1 MKLFISADIEG
12 TAGITCWDETEY
24 GHSRYGYF
32 AEQMTKEVSA
42 ACAAADRRGYDIL
55 VKDAHDSARN
65 ILPDKL
71 HQSATLIRGWAR
83 DINCMM
89 SGIDTDKFDAV
100 AFTGYHSP
108 AMSEGNSLAHT
119 MTTSVH
125 SVKINGKY
133 ASEFV
138 INAYTAAMYGI
149 PVVFLSGDAAL
160 CESAKELIPG
170 ITTVASKRG
179 FGSACIS
186 EHPDKVCAMIS
197 RGMEEALSKDYK
209 KTCML
214 KLPEH
219 FSVEITYR
227 DVNDATSYSCYPGV
241 VRLDAK
247 TLLFENDSYKE
258 VLRMIHFIM

>member
-12 TAGITCWDETEY
+12 TAGITCWEETEY
-24 GHSRYGYF
+24 GHPRYAYF

-42 ACAAADRRGYDIL
+42 ACAAADRFGYGIF
-55 VKDAHDSARN
+55 VKDAHDSAKN

-71 HQSATLIRGWAR
+71 HPSAELMRGWSQ

-108 AMSEGNSLAHT
+108 AMSEGNSLSHT
-119 MTTSVH
+119 MTTSAH

-138 INAYTAAMYGI
+138 INAYTAAMYGV
-149 PVVFLSGDAAL
+149 PVIFLSGDEAL

-186 EHPDKVCAMIS
+186 YHPDKVCSIILH
-197 RGMEEALSKDYK
+197 GMEEALSKDYK
-209 KTCML
+209 KSCLLT
-214 KLPEH
+214 LPEH
-219 FSVEITYR
+219 FSVEITYS
-227 DVNDATSYSCYPGV
+227 DVNNATKYSYYPGI
-241 VRLDAK
+241 VRLDGK

-258 VLRMIHFIM
+258 ILRMMHFIL

>member
-24 GHSRYGYF
+24 DHPRYGYF

-42 ACAAADRRGYDIL
+42 VCAAASNLGWDIL

-71 HQSATLIRGWAR
+71 HSSATLVRGWAR

-100 AFTGYHSP
+100 AFTGYHSA
-108 AMSEGNSLAHT
+108 AMSEGNSLSHT
-119 MTTSVH
+119 MTTSVY

-133 ASEFV
+133 ASEFM
-138 INAYTAAMYGI
+138 INSYTAAMYGI

-186 EHPDKVCAMIS
+186 EHPDKVCSEIS
-197 RGMEEALSKDYK
+197 RRTREALSSDF
-209 KTCML
+209 KTACTL
-214 KLPEH
+214 ALPEH
-219 FSVEITYR
+219 FSVEISYN
-227 DVNDATSYSCYPGV
+227 DVNNCTRYACYPGV
-241 VRLDAK
+241 VRLDGK
-247 TLLFENDSYKE
+247 TLLFEHDSYKE
-258 VLRMIHFIM
+258 VLRMMHFIL

>member
-24 GHSRYGYF
+24 GHPRYSYF
-32 AEQMTKEVSA
+32 AEQMTREVSA
-42 ACAAADRRGYDIL
+42 VCGAASNLGWDIL

-71 HQSATLIRGWAR
+71 HPSATLLRGWAR

-89 SGIDTDKFDAV
+89 SGIDTDSFDAV
-100 AFTGYHSP
+100 AFTGYHSA
-108 AMSEGNSLAHT
+108 AMSEGNSLSHT
-119 MTTSVH
+119 MTTAAH
-125 SVKINGKY
+125 CVKINGKY

-138 INAYTAAMYGI
+138 INAYTAAMYGV
-149 PVVFLSGDAAL
+149 PVVFLSGDEAL
-160 CESAKELIPG
+160 CEAAKELIPG
-170 ITTVASKRG
+170 ITTYATKKG

-186 EHPDKVCAMIS
+186 KHPDKVCDDLFRAA
-197 RGMEEALSKDYK
+197 REALSGDFKEK
-209 KTCML
+209 CKL
-214 KLPEH
+214 KLPKH

-227 DVNDATSYSCYPGV
+227 DINDATRYACYPGV
-241 VRLDAK
+241 VRLDGK

-258 VLRMIHFIM
+258 VLRMIHFIL

>member
-1 MKLFISADIEG
+1 MKLFLSADIEG

-42 ACAAADRRGYDIL
+42 ACAAADRCGYEIL
-55 VKDAHDSARN
+55 VKDAHDSAKN

-71 HQSATLIRGWAR
+71 HPSATLIRGWAR

-119 MTTSVH
+119 MTTSIH

-133 ASEFV
+133 ASEFT
-138 INAYTAAMYGI
+138 INAYIAAMYGI
-149 PVVFLSGDAAL
+149 PVVFLSGDEAM

-170 ITTVASKRG
+170 ITTVATKRG
-179 FGSACIS
+179 FGAACIS
-186 EHPDKVCAMIS
+186 QHPDKVCAMIS
-197 RGMEEALSKDYK
+197 RGMEEALSKNYK
-209 KTCML
+209 KTCKL

-227 DVNDATSYSCYPGV
+227 DVNDATGYSCYPGV

-247 TLLFENDSYKE
+247 TLLYENDSYIE
-258 VLRMIHFIM
+258 VLRMMHFIM